1 MTRRRKK
8 EEGRRKNWL
17 AAIFLAV
24 CSLPLVQS
32 TLAQPAEEIP
42 KLQPPHAEIPP
53 TFWEQYGVTVVLG
66 SLVLLGV
73 LGLLIRRL
81 ARPLP
86 KLDTPP
92 EARARWALEALHSK
106 PEDGELL
113 SRVSQIVRHY
123 FGAVFPLPPG
133 ELTTME
139 FCRAADDCPAIGAE
153 LATAAGEFLRE
164 CDRRKFAS
172 APPAGEADAVARALA
187 LVEKGEARRAQF
199 YAAPIAAT
207 KPA

>member
-1 MTRRRKK
+1 MRVQGLRSK
-8 EEGRRKNWL
+8 
-17 AAIFLAV
+17 
-24 CSLPLVQS
+24 VQS
-32 TLAQPAEEIP
+32 LIWLWAIYFVAGKLGVAANFGEPEAIP

-53 TFWEQYGVTVVLG
+53 TFWEQHGVTVVLG
-66 SLVLLGV
+66 SLVVLGL
-73 LGLLIRRL
+73 LGLLIRRI

-113 SRVSQIVRHY
+113 SRVSQILRGY

-133 ELTTME
+133 ELTTTE
-139 FCRAADDCPAIGAE
+139 FCRAADTCPAIGAE
-153 LATAAGEFLRE
+153 LAASVGEFLRE

-172 APPAGEADAVARALA
+172 APPAGEAEAVGRALA

-199 YAAPIAAT
+199 RPAPIAAT
-207 KPA
+207 TPA